1 MKRYPTIDRNKKILK
16 AQKYSEK
23 VFNRLTSEFLAF
35 LPTITE
41 DGQIDNK
48 LQELNDKWLAHC
60 ARTPEMTKEGKDE
73 FLRVAGDMMLGIVKL
88 KAQKIPPTQPEGSL

>member
-1 MKRYPTIDRNKKILK
+1 MKRYPTVDRNKKILK

-23 VFNRLTSEFLAF
+23 VFNRLTSEFLVF

-60 ARTPEMTKEGKDE
+60 ERTPEMTKEGKNE
-73 FLRVAGDMMLGIVKL
+73 FLRVAGEMMRGIVKL
-88 KAQKIPPTQPEGSL
+88 KKELPPTQLEGSL